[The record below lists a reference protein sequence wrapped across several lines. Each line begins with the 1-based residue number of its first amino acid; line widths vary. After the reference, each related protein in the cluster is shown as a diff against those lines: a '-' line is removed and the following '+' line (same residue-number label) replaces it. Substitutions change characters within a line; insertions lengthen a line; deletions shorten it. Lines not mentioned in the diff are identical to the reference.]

1 MFRRLFGVFVASQ
14 VVALPV
20 TRRGSA
26 MARVQLARETLRLV
40 DVIGLAFFLRFFSEY
55 EFRI

>member
-20 TRRGSA
+20 TGRGST
-26 MARVQLARETLRLV
+26 MRV
-40 DVIGLAFFLRFFSEY
+40 GG
-55 EFRI
+55 